1 MQPFRVAADP
11 VLVSTPTFTKSS
23 TAFYVQAVI
32 AFSAAIF
39 TVLVGIYFLPVD
51 PWIRAFL
58 CLGTLFLTTST
69 FTLAK
74 VVRDRQESE
83 AVAQRIDEA
92 RVDKLLAEH
101 DPFKL
106 RPSVPSV
113 PSAGPA
119 GPPSQPLSL

>member
-1 MQPFRVAADP
+1 MLGGGRGADP
-11 VLVSTPTFTKSS
+11 YRVSTPTFTKSS

-32 AFSAAIF
+32 AFAAAIF

-58 CLGTLFLTTST
+58 CLGTLYLTTSA

-74 VVRDRQESE
+74 VLRDRQESE
-83 AVAQRIDEA
+83 AVVQRIDEA

-106 RPSVPSV
+106 RPSSSMAAP
-113 PSAGPA
+113 APA